1 MSHNSGSMVDNGG
14 MVDNGSVVHNRGM
27 VDNGSM
33 EGRSMS
39 KNRGSMDSMGKGTS
53 SIVVHST
60 SSWGNL
66 SKTLAVLPLVNS
78 SVSSTEG
85 LGDLDRSHL
94 TISLSNRLV
103 AGLTGSSVD

>member
-1 MSHNSGSMVDNGG
+1 MVDNGG
-14 MVDNGSVVHNRGM
+14 MVDNRGVGNNSGSMVHNGGM

-66 SKTLAVLPLVNS
+66 SKTLAVIHLVNS

-103 AGLTGSSVD
+103 A